1 MLMRC
6 FSTRSGRSW
15 QLTIG
20 GNLSTNAGGNRVI
33 RYGMT
38 RDLVIGVEAVLAD
51 GTVID
56 GLHKLRKNNTGMI
69 SSSCSLA
76 AKARWV

>member
-1 MLMRC
+1 
-6 FSTRSGRSW
+6 
-15 QLTIG
+15 
-20 GNLSTNAGGNRVI
+20 
-33 RYGMT
+33 MT

-56 GLHKLRKNNTGMI
+56 GLHKLRKTIPGMI